1 MKADFVQDFAA
12 VECWRGWLAEELARV
27 PEQGFP
33 VRAPPPAK
41 GAVLTAQIKIYRRDS
56 CAVCAER
63 NLRGIG
69 RGAERRPAGRRAER
83 EPWKARCG
91 GSLRPNKE
99 KSCLKCALKG
109 RCIIFIM

>member
-1 MKADFVQDFAA
+1 MLEQ
-12 VECWRGWLAEELARV
+12 LAGGGTCAGART
-27 PEQGFP
+27 GFP
-33 VRAPPPAK
+33 CESPAASE
-41 GAVLTAQIKIYRRDS
+41 GAVLTALIKIYRNDS

-63 NLRGIG
+63 NLRGIERG
-69 RGAERRPAGRRAER
+69 AQRAGAERRPAGRRAER

-91 GSLRPNKE
+91 GSLRPNKG